1 MQMQHQGSSSS
12 SSAWGL
18 RKSGMEEVRYRWS
31 RESGAR
37 LCVARVGMPVWG
49 FSHLSLCPAGL
60 GLGSRS
66 WFHRD
71 VKATCLI
78 QGSFLSE
85 L

>member
-12 SSAWGL
+12 SSASGF
-18 RKSGMEEVRYRWS
+18 RKRGMEEVRYSWS
-31 RESGAR
+31 SEPGAR
-37 LCVARVGMPVWG
+37 LCVASLGMPVWG

-78 QGSFLSE
+78 QGSFFSE